1 MKRVSSVFLAVL
13 IILLTL
19 LLGNC
24 KKDESTIGKHKVTG
38 HVQKGPYING
48 TAISMFELNES
59 LEQTGKIFTT
69 EISNNIGSFEINNV
83 SLTTSYVEFS
93 ASGYYF
99 DEVKGILSIAP
110 LTLFALSDITD
121 ISTVNVNILTHLEKI
136 RVEHLVKQ
144 DKTLSEA
151 KNIALKEIL
160 AIFDFSLTG
169 LDKSETLDISVNSEG
184 NAILLAISI
193 ILQGNRS
200 VGDLTELLAN
210 ITNDIREDGILN
222 NSGIMSNLRNSTKE
236 LSLTTIRTNLQNR
249 YQELGISAS
258 IPDFEK
264 YINDFLVFTGE
275 KPTTST
281 QQATNITTTS
291 ATLKGIVNAN
301 SLSTKVIFQ
310 WGLTTSYSDSIPA
323 TQSPVTGSTNVNV
336 SADKTGLLPGTV
348 YHFRIKTVNILG
360 VSYGN
365 DLIFTTLGQVPSAT
379 TLSATNL
386 TTTSATLNGNVN
398 ANELSSIV
406 MFEYGTSASYG
417 IAIPAAQSPVTG
429 SSSVNVSV
437 DLTGLLAGTT
447 YHFRIKT
454 ENLLGTTFSNDLTF
468 TTAGQVPSATTQAAT
483 YIGPDNAVLNGIVNA
498 NSLSTIASFEY
509 GTTNSYGN
517 ITAATQSPVTG
528 SSPVNV
534 SVNLVGLLPGT
545 TYYFRLKTENSI
557 GTTFGS
563 ESTFTTLGESPTPVT
578 LAATNL
584 TIEGARINGTVK
596 SPWLNAIATFEWGTT
611 NSYGNTIT
619 ATQNPV
625 LGILPAAVSA
635 DITGLSPGTTYHY
648 RIKAENAVGVV
659 YSDDIE
665 FTTLGLIPQV
675 TTQPV
680 TNARTTTAQLSAV
693 VNANSLNTIVTFE
706 YGTTT
711 SYGNAATAVSNGIP
725 GSINLTVSV
734 SLSGLTRNTTY
745 YVRTS
750 ATNILGTTY
759 GNEISFKTAFVD
771 VGENYQGGRVVYVLQ
786 PDDPGY
792 DSNVAH
798 GLIAH
803 PMDIDG
809 LPEWGCFGTT
819 IAGADGTAIGTGT
832 QNTMDIVASCT
843 TAGIAA
849 KLCSDLVSW
858 DGYSDWYLPSKDEL
872 NKAFLN
878 SIACGCGF
886 ANNLVY
892 WSSSEIN
899 GSGAFTQFFGFGG
912 SPTSTNK
919 NNTYRVRAFRNF

>member
-1 MKRVSSVFLAVL
+1 MFLAVL

-24 KKDESTIGKHKVTG
+24 KKDEPTIGKHKVTG

-151 KNIALKEIL
+151 KNIALEEIL

-249 YQELGISAS
+249 YHELGISAS

-398 ANELSSIV
+398 ANELNSIV
-406 MFEYGTSASYG
+406 TFEYGTSASYG

-454 ENLLGTTFSNDLTF
+454 ENLLGTTF
-468 TTAGQVPSATTQAAT
+468 
-483 YIGPDNAVLNGIVNA
+483 
-498 NSLSTIASFEY
+498 
-509 GTTNSYGN
+509 
-517 ITAATQSPVTG
+517 
-528 SSPVNV
+528 
-534 SVNLVGLLPGT
+534 
-545 TYYFRLKTENSI
+545 
-557 GTTFGS
+557 GS

-584 TIEGARINGTVK
+584 TTEGARINGTVK

-648 RIKAENAVGVV
+648 RIKAENALGVV

-725 GSINLTVSV
+725 GSINLNVSV
-734 SLSGLTRNTTY
+734 SISGLTRNTTY

-750 ATNILGTTY
+750 ATNSLGTTY

-786 PDDPGY
+786 PGDPGY

-798 GLIAH
+798 GLIAF
-803 PMDIDG
+803 PFDIDG
-809 LPEWGCFGTT
+809 LAEWGCYGTT
-819 IAGADGTAIGTGT
+819 ISGADGTAIGTGT

-878 SIACGCGF
+878 AVPCGCGF
-886 ANNLVY
+886 ATNLVY

-899 GSGAFTQFFGFGG
+899 GSGAWTQFFGSGG